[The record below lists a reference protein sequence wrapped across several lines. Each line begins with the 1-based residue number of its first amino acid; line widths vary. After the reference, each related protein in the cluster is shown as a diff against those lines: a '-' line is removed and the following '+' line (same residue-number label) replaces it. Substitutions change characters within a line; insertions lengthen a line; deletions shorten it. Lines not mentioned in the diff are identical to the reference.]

1 MPKHFL
7 QVKYLEH
14 CEKGEL
20 VRAYFE
26 ENGQW
31 AIAAHLPA
39 STGSAKAL
47 VVLCGQKG
55 PWLLSGQET
64 ATLHDA
70 AQACLSYGTGFD
82 ILPVYDSGLSIT
94 GARGAAQN
102 IPGTLALISPTASQ
116 PTTGRYLVV
125 GSAARGV
132 GPIRFLNLDSFEIT
146 SGGEPGGNRAD
157 FGEWAIWMTL
167 PSQPVE
173 PSSIFKFPSGS
184 QATGAV

>member
-31 AIAAHLPA
+31 AIAAHG
-39 STGSAKAL
+39 TDSAKAL

-55 PWLLSGQET
+55 PWLLSGQQT
-64 ATLHDA
+64 SA
-70 AQACLSYGTGFD
+70 AQACLSYGTEFD
-82 ILPVYDSGLSIT
+82 ILPAYESGCSIT
-94 GARGAAQN
+94 GAKRAAQN
-102 IPGTLALISPTASQ
+102 IPGTLALFSPTASQ
-116 PTTGRYLVV
+116 PTTERYLVV
-125 GSAARGV
+125 GSAAGSAARG

-146 SGGEPGGNRAD
+146 SEPGGNRAD

-184 QATGAV
+184 QATVAV

>member
-7 QVKYLEH
+7 QVKHLEH
-14 CEKGEL
+14 CRKGEL
-20 VRAYFE
+20 VRTFFTAH
-26 ENGQW
+26 GQW
-31 AIAAHLPA
+31 AIAAHVPA
-39 STGSAKAL
+39 DAGSTKVL

-94 GARGAAQN
+94 GARSAAQN
-102 IPGTLALISPTASQ
+102 IPGTLALISPTASHQ
-116 PTTGRYLVV
+116 TTGRYLVV
-125 GSAARGV
+125 GSAAGG
-132 GPIRFLNLDSFEIT
+132 GPIKFLNLDSFEIA
-146 SGGEPGGNRAD
+146 SDPVGNRAD
-157 FGEWAIWMTL
+157 FCEWAIWMKL
-167 PSQPVE
+167 PSQPVK

-184 QATGAV
+184 QASGAV